1 MIESMSAQITTLD
14 KLALIKKVIGFAN
27 LHVIPAPSVVQTARA
42 YVEDVKQRDG
52 IELKVSEGALTLL
65 HNRLMPRAGVCVEGM
80 DELDVHLRPLRHERR
95 ELIRNELLGQQQS
108 QVPRPR
114 AH

>member
-27 LHVIPAPSVVQTARA
+27 LHVIPAPSVVQMAHA
-42 YVEDVKQRDG
+42 YAEDVKQREG
-52 IELKVSEGALTLL
+52 IDLKVSEDALKLL
-65 HNRLMPRAGVCVEGM
+65 QNRLMPRSGLCVEGM
-80 DELDVHLRPLRHERR
+80 NELDVHLRPLRDQRR
-95 ELIRNELLGQQQS
+95 EQIRNELLAQQPS
-108 QVPRPR
+108 QTPRPR